1 VARLGSFFGDP
12 VPRFVCD
19 DLVHVGVD
27 TTQIDEGHCT
37 GLSDNEIG
45 QEVGAASLTCGVE
58 AGADSVNEDGD
69 AHDSGEEM
77 RRDRRTDRKG
87 RGCHLIR
94 HQSSPDTDAFG
105 STVVS

>member
-1 VARLGSFFGDP
+1 MRLGSFLDDP
-12 VPRFVCD
+12 LPRFVRD

-37 GLSDNEIG
+37 GLWDNEIG
-45 QEVGAASLTCGVE
+45 QKVGAASLTCGVE

-87 RGCHLIR
+87 HGCHLIR
-94 HQSSPDTDAFG
+94 HQSSPDTDTIG
-105 STVVS
+105 SAVVS